1 MPDLSGFDL
10 LSLHPTVAFMGVKGY
25 KFFHGAAPFFLVF
38 CHYKTG
44 SRVALSY
51 FHSGE
56 SQNPEYW
63 MPAYAGM
70 TDTTLLAAGQFI
82 GGPCPGKNRGKE
94 ISL

>member
-1 MPDLSGFDL
+1 MLNSSMPDLSGFDL

-51 FHSGE
+51 FHSRENG
-56 SQNPEYW
+56 NPE
-63 MPAYAGM
+63 
-70 TDTTLLAAGQFI
+70 LLESRRRRDWI
-82 GGPCPGKNRGKE
+82 PGRASPGRNDDFP
-94 ISL
+94 